1 MAQGLQEIEILGR
14 AESAGRSKMRMNYQ
28 FRLGSELMDLED
40 AQYLTKYAK
49 GTHFIKGK
57 GIISIQEEQSKA
69 IKNWEISFDEKEIKE
84 WPRYMLYS
92 LWLDK
97 GIQLDLAGELKR

>member
-1 MAQGLQEIEILGR
+1 MH
-14 AESAGRSKMRMNYQ
+14 MNYQ
-28 FRLGSELMDLED
+28 FRLGSELMDMED

-69 IKNWEISFDEKEIKE
+69 LKIGRSVLMKKIK
-84 WPRYMLYS
+84 RMATLYAVFFM
-92 LWLDK
+92 
-97 GIQLDLAGELKR
+97 AG